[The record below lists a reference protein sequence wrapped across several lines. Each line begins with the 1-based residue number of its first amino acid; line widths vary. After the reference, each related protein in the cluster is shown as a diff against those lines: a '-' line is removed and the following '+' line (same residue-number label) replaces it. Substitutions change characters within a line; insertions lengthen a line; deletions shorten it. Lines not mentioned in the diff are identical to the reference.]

1 MTHFF
6 RPASVVTMSQAR
18 NFLLLFLI
26 IIVSV
31 VMAMCVWNWRNTE
44 EIDHLTKPKKH
55 MSGVRFKLAHVRA
68 VENRILGS
76 LTTHVLHPQRREN
89 VRVSDS
95 DPKILI
101 SVKTTTLY
109 HKERLS
115 LLLFTW
121 LESIPPQQ
129 VQK

>member
-1 MTHFF
+1 
-6 RPASVVTMSQAR
+6 MSQAR

-26 IIVSV
+26 IIVLV
-31 VMAMCVWNWRNTE
+31 VMAMCVLNWRNTE
-44 EIDHLTKPKKH
+44 EIDHLTEPKKH
-55 MSGVRFKLAHVRA
+55 ISGVRFGLAHVRA
-68 VENRILGS
+68 VQNGILGS
-76 LTTHVLHPQRREN
+76 LITHVVHPQRREN

-95 DPKILI
+95 DPKIMV
-101 SVKTTTLY
+101 SVKTTTFY